1 MKVDYIFALKY
12 ERMYVR
18 VTPHEYVYSDT
29 LYQLIIAADVDTI
42 WQCSMGKTFQETSNP
57 N

>member
-42 WQCSMGKTFQETSNP
+42 
-57 N
+57 